1 MRSDWRV
8 CIRVCKHV
16 VMSRCFCFLHVN
28 HTSMNLKKF
37 LSWKHDKFTLFTHSL
52 LSWNLENLYKPAAST
67 FFRLSW
73 HFKREKSVFW
83 KASFFQNKNWL
94 HEQDFIYRTLGLVRI
109 SPLIRAITKSF
120 AVFSGKLIY
129 KSSRKLFSCICIA
142 W

>member
-1 MRSDWRV
+1 MRSDWCF

-16 VMSRCFCFLHVN
+16 VKPRCFFFSHAN
-28 HTSMNLKKF
+28 HTSTNLKKL
-37 LSWKHDKFTLFTHSL
+37 LSWKLDKFTLFTHSL
-52 LSWNLENLYKPAAST
+52 LGWNLENLYKPAASI

-94 HEQDFIYRTLGLVRI
+94 RKQDFMYRTLQLVRI

-120 AVFSGKLIY
+120 AVFLGKLIY
-129 KSSRKLFSCICIA
+129 KSSRKLFPVSA
-142 W
+142 